1 MEEKTDK
8 EYSNMFKTETMLFK
22 IPIILTISLTI
33 SVLNTLIIR
42 QCQES
47 VFYTYMKSKWRIVCL
62 AWWLRCL
69 CTLLRYM
76 DLMSGSGS

>member
-47 VFYTYMKSKWRIVCL
+47 VFYTYMKSKWRICVFSVVVKM
-62 AWWLRCL
+62 L